1 MIKSD
6 FLQGIKD
13 GVPIFLG
20 YVAVSF
26 SFGIIAVSSGLSVF
40 EAVLI
45 SLTNLTSAGQFA
57 GVGIIASGAGF
68 VEMALT
74 QLVINMRYFF
84 MSSALSQK
92 YGRETGMAA
101 RMGAAFFVTD
111 EIFAVAAGRDARL
124 TGSYMGGIGMI
135 SAIGWTAGTLIGAA
149 AGDIFP
155 AWITDSLSIALYA
168 MFIAIVMPAAKKQ
181 KAVLLVVC
189 LAVILSCCLT
199 FIPVFK
205 GLSYGFRIIIAALTS
220 SVAGAILFP
229 VQEEA
234 ENE

>member
-1 MIKSD
+1 MFKSD
-6 FLQGIKD
+6 FLQGVKD
-13 GVPIFLG
+13 GIPIFLG

-57 GVGIIASGAGF
+57 GVGIIAAGAGF

-92 YGRETGMAA
+92 YGRNTGMSV

-111 EIFAVAAGRDARL
+111 EIFAVAAGREARL
-124 TGSYMGGIGMI
+124 TGSYMAGIGII
-135 SAIGWTAGTLIGAA
+135 SATGWTVGTLTGAA

-181 KAVLLVVC
+181 ISVLLVVF
-189 LAVILSCCLT
+189 LAAAVSCSLY
-199 FIPVFK
+199 FIPLFH
-205 GLSYGFRIIIAALTS
+205 GLSYGFRIIIAALTA
-220 SVAGAILFP
+220 SVAGALLFP